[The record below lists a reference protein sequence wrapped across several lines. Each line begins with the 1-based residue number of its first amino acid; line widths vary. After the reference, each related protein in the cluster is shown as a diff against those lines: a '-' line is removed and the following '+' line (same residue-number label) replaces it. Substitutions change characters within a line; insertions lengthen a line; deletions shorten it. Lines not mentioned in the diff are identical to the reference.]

1 MSNKINI
8 TKNRPSIK
16 NSQQQNQPKTNSLIS
31 KIKKIKNCSV
41 LNNIH
46 ISTTIGSSK
55 AKFYQQLMLRLN
67 LDSSI
72 QIKNYHHFH
81 LTSRLNREYNST
93 TENVALQGTPKNIH
107 SAESLSLPVCPF
119 LLSQKLIQVK
129 QIQQEERIQN
139 ERAKL
144 NGYISSIK

>member
-8 TKNRPSIK
+8 TKDRPLIK
-16 NSQQQNQPKTNSLIS
+16 NSQQQNQLKTNALIS
-31 KIKKIKNCSV
+31 KIKKIKNCFV

-55 AKFYQQLMLRLN
+55 AKFYHQLMLRLN

-72 QIKNYHHFH
+72 QIKNYHHYH
-81 LTSRLNREYNST
+81 LTSRLNLEYNST
-93 TENVALQGTPKNIH
+93 TENVARQGTPKNIH

-129 QIQQEERIQN
+129 QIHQEEKMQN

-144 NGYISSIK
+144 SGYVSSIK

>member
-8 TKNRPSIK
+8 TKDRPLIK
-16 NSQQQNQPKTNSLIS
+16 NSQQQNQLKTNALIS
-31 KIKKIKNCSV
+31 KIKNCFV

-55 AKFYQQLMLRLN
+55 AKFYHQLMLRLN

-72 QIKNYHHFH
+72 QIKNYHHYH
-81 LTSRLNREYNST
+81 LTSRLNLEYNST

-129 QIQQEERIQN
+129 NKFTKKKKCKMKE
-139 ERAKL
+139 L
-144 NGYISSIK
+144 D

>member
-8 TKNRPSIK
+8 TKDRPLIK
-16 NSQQQNQPKTNSLIS
+16 NSQQQNQLKTNALIS
-31 KIKKIKNCSV
+31 KIKKIKNCFV

-55 AKFYQQLMLRLN
+55 AKFYHQLMLRLN

-72 QIKNYHHFH
+72 QIKNYHHYH
-81 LTSRLNREYNST
+81 LTSRLNLEYNST
-93 TENVALQGTPKNIH
+93 TENVARKGTPKNIH

-129 QIQQEERIQN
+129 QIHQEEKMQN

-144 NGYISSIK
+144 NGYVSSIK